1 MQDLDRQEQE
11 ELGIP
16 LEADYSNMAQ
26 PSPEEADREL
36 ATLEAVL
43 QVQRDRVDK
52 ARDLVDSP
60 GWEYIYEEINEA
72 VVEFDKRLS
81 KEDEPKEIYR
91 LQGAS
96 NALRSIVNGTLAT
109 AEGIVDVK
117 TRLTLK
123 DLEERYEYA
132 MGRS

>member
-16 LEADYSNMAQ
+16 LEADYSSMAQ